1 MKVYRATWWTAVAGI
16 LLLGLGVGLRL
27 PPPALLAL
35 FLGSGGLC
43 AVAIL
48 CLAYRH
54 GSHTAGGR
62 MRIVASSAVLGGTTA
77 VSLIGFSDL
86 LGAGVLVLVL
96 FFSLCS
102 PAAVRACRRG
112 WRSVHRSSAARLET
126 LARAFSCADLGYV
139 TLPSPPSEPLALTD
153 EQLSGHWQTS
163 SRALRRRTSPA
174 QKVAVVQ
181 ARQTYLEEFERRN
194 PCGFSAWLTSGSG
207 VSDDLMPYLGKA
219 GVEHATINWDELTRG
234 RD

>member
-1 MKVYRATWWTAVAGI
+1 MKVYRAMWWTAVAGI

-27 PPPALLAL
+27 PPPALLAV

-48 CLAYRH
+48 CLACRH
-54 GSHTAGGR
+54 GSHTASRR
-62 MRIVASSAVLGGTTA
+62 MRIVATSAVLGGATA
-77 VSLIGFSDL
+77 VSLVGFWDL
-86 LGAGVLVLVL
+86 LGAGVLALVL

-102 PAAVRACRRG
+102 PAALRACRRG

-126 LARAFSCADLGYV
+126 LA
-139 TLPSPPSEPLALTD
+139 LTD
-153 EQLSGHWQTS
+153 EQLSGGWQTS

-174 QKVAVVQ
+174 QKVAVVEE
-181 ARQTYLEEFERRN
+181 RQTYLEEFERRN
-194 PCGFSAWLTSGSG
+194 PSGFAAWLTSGSG